1 LFSGELP
8 ILEHMA
14 KVKQNGENQ
23 SKNGDETVRNN
34 EEEKKNQVRNNLLFA
49 ISINHNAVQHWCE
62 CFTDCKNYSFELCLL
77 AESITLRQSLYVSSF
92 ISGENIYFLIS
103 SYFRSQY

>member
-49 ISINHNAVQHWCE
+49 IC
-62 CFTDCKNYSFELCLL
+62 
-77 AESITLRQSLYVSSF
+77 
-92 ISGENIYFLIS
+92 
-103 SYFRSQY
+103 QY